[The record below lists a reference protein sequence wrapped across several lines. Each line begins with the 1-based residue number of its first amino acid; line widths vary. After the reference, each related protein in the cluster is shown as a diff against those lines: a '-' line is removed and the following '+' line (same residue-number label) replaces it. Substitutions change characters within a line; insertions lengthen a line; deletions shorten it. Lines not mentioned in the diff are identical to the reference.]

1 MAKKS
6 NRPVAAHVAQG
17 KSTDVATASS
27 SKFSLSRRLA
37 LLLGIISFFV
47 YSNTLNN
54 GFVLD
59 DQVMIVYNKYV
70 TQGISAIPDLLTTP
84 HQRGFHVTDND
95 EYRPLPLVM
104 HAITYQF
111 FGLNAVPY
119 HFLNILLFA
128 GCVILLFR
136 FLNKLFDGKKVAV
149 AFVASL
155 LFALHPLHTEVVAN
169 VKSGDELLCFF
180 FTFLA
185 MNIFLKY
192 VQAGKPLHLLAGFL
206 GIFLAYLSKE
216 TVVTFLAIIP
226 LVFFFHQNEHK
237 KRSVYILCSM
247 ALATIIFMVIRFSV
261 LEHYQANNMAKVS
274 VIENALAKDGLSVA
288 SRIATAILILG
299 KYLKLLVVPFPLVS
313 EYSYNAIP
321 FTHFGNPLVLLSL
334 TLYLAIAVFGV
345 WRFVKD
351 RRDPYAFGIF
361 FFLVTIALF
370 SNVLFLIKS
379 TMGERFLFFP
389 SVGFCLV
396 AALLIEKLA
405 GANDQGMGLLMRT
418 KVLAVVVPVCIIY
431 SAIVVDRNKDWVD
444 NYTLYSTD
452 LKKTPENAHMN
463 YLLGYELFSMSK
475 QEKNPMARENMLN
488 DAIKYMRK
496 SATILPEYFY
506 AQTDLGAAY
515 FTKGRYDSAEVYDMA
530 ALKLFPDAV
539 VSRNNLSGLFIA
551 TKQFRRNI
559 GHCKETIRL
568 TKDNPNAYADM
579 GVSYMNLGMTDSA
592 IYYLRLGIRSYPE
605 FYGCYDVLAYLYKM
619 TGNIDSSIKYQRIVQ
634 EISRASR

>member
-1 MAKKS
+1 M
-6 NRPVAAHVAQG
+6 
-17 KSTDVATASS
+17 
-27 SKFSLSRRLA
+27 A

-47 YSNTLNN
+47 YANTLNN

-59 DQVMIVYNKYV
+59 DQVMVVYNKYV
-70 TQGISAIPDLLTTP
+70 TQGVSAIPDLLTTP

-111 FGLNAVPY
+111 FGLNPVPY

-128 GCVILLFR
+128 GCVVLLFR
-136 FLNKLFDGKKVAV
+136 FLHMLFDGKKLAA

-155 LFALHPLHTEVVAN
+155 FFALHPLHTEVVAN

-180 FTFLA
+180 FAFLA
-185 MNIFLKY
+185 MNIFFKY
-192 VQAGKPLHLLAGFL
+192 AQSGKMPHLLAGFFCML
-206 GIFLAYLSKE
+206 LSYLSKE

-226 LVFFFHQNEHK
+226 LVFFFYRNEHK
-237 KRSVYILCSM
+237 KRSVYILGS
-247 ALATIIFMVIRFSV
+247 AVLATVIFIVIRFSV

-274 VIENALAKDGLSVA
+274 VIENALAKDGLSAA
-288 SRIATAILILG
+288 SRIATAVLILG
-299 KYLKLLVVPFPLVS
+299 NYLKLLVVPFPLVS
-313 EYSYNAIP
+313 EYSYNTIP
-321 FTHFGNPLVLLSL
+321 FTHFSNPLVLLSL
-334 TLYLAIAVFGV
+334 AFYLAIALFGI

-370 SNVLFLIKS
+370 SNILFLIKS

-396 AALLIEKLA
+396 TALLIERLA
-405 GANDQGMGLLMRT
+405 GKTEQGLQLLMRT
-418 KVLAVVVPVCIIY
+418 KVLAILVPVCIIY
-431 SAIVVDRNKDWVD
+431 GAIITNRNKDWVD

-475 QEKNPMARENMLN
+475 QQQNPIARENMLN

-506 AQTDLGAAY
+506 SLTDLGAAY
-515 FTKGRYDSAEVYDMA
+515 FTKGRYDSAEVYDLA
-530 ALKLFPDAV
+530 ALKIFPDAV
-539 VSRNNLSGLFIA
+539 VSRNNLSGLFIT

-559 GHCKETIRL
+559 AHCKETIRL
-568 TKDNPNAYADM
+568 TKDNPSAYADL
-579 GVSYMNLGMTDSA
+579 GVSYMNLGMNDSA
-592 IYYLRLGIRSYPE
+592 IYYLHLGIHADPK
-605 FYGCYDVLAYLYKM
+605 FYGCYDVLAYLYKT
-619 TGNIDSSIKYQRIVQ
+619 TGNMDSSVKYQGIVR
-634 EISRASR
+634 EIMNTAQ